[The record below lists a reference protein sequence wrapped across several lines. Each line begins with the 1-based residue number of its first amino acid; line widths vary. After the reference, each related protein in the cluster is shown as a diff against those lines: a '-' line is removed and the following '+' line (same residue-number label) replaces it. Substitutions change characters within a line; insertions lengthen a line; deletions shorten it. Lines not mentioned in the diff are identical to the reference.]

1 MIGTVE
7 SDGPG
12 ITVIEAESDG
22 PGVTVMEA
30 ESDGPGVMVIET
42 ESVGPGITV
51 IDAESDGPVPRSVVV
66 IGSGLPGV
74 EIGSL
79 VSEVE
84 IGETGIGNTMTVEE
98 LGLSVGDGGTPVPGG
113 VYWVVSGEAAV
124 LEG

>member
-1 MIGTVE
+1 MGAE
-7 SDGPG
+7 SVGPG
-12 ITVIEAESDG
+12 ITVIDA
-22 PGVTVMEA
+22 
-30 ESDGPGVMVIET
+30 

-66 IGSGLPGV
+66 IGGGLPGV

-84 IGETGIGNTMTVEE
+84 IGETGIGNTMIVEE
-98 LGLSVGDGGTPVPGG
+98 LGVSVGDDGTPVSGG